1 MSKAI
6 SYNSYNLQTSSI
18 VMTNLKYQTL
28 SKDLNISR
36 ISTTDMNKFME
47 SYVSNKQITYTG
59 YIKGTSASDAEAK
72 LDELKQNVLLNAV
85 ANLDIGY
92 AGGTRRYKAVCQSVD
107 VNDETPA
114 LDVKNI
120 TIIFATIE
128 PLGLDTT
135 NQVISY
141 INETGSPTKTITF
154 SGTYFAL
161 PTYTITV
168 SSENT
173 LTRLGVKTI
182 DTNQEIII
190 EKNYNV
196 GDIIEI
202 NTREKTVTYNSQ
214 QSDYIGIF
222 PVVQQGQNDIE
233 FNATS
238 SGHNLS
244 LEIEY
249 TPRYL

>member
-6 SYNSYNLQTSSI
+6 SYNSYDLQTSSI
-18 VMTNLKYQTL
+18 VMTNLMYQNL
-28 SKDLNISR
+28 AKDLSISR
-36 ISTTDMNKFME
+36 ISTTDINKFME

-59 YIKGTSASDAEAK
+59 YIKGTSASDAENK
-72 LDELKQNVLLNAV
+72 LDALKQNILLNAV

-107 VNDETPA
+107 VTDETPA

-120 TIIFATIE
+120 SIVFATVE

-135 NQVISY
+135 NQIINY
-141 INETGSPTKTITF
+141 INETGNPTKTITF

-161 PTYTITV
+161 PTYTLTV

-173 LTRLGVKTI
+173 LTRLGIRTV
-182 DTNQEIII
+182 DTNQEIIV
-190 EKNYNV
+190 EKNYSV
-196 GDIIEI
+196 GDVIEI
-202 NTREKTVTYNSQ
+202 NTREKTVTYNNQ

-222 PVVQQGQNDIE
+222 PVVQQGQNDILFE
-233 FNATS
+233 ATS

-244 LEIEY
+244 MQIEY